1 MDEKQKELNLEEA
14 FAQLDAIVGK
24 MENRN
29 LPLEDAFTY
38 YQQGVQLLK
47 LCNEKIS
54 RVEKQMIEI
63 QGDQENDEF

>member
-1 MDEKQKELNLEEA
+1 MEEKQKDLNLEEA
-14 FAQLDAIVGK
+14 FAQLDEIVSK
-24 MENRN
+24 MENRS

-63 QGDQENDEF
+63 QGDQENDAL